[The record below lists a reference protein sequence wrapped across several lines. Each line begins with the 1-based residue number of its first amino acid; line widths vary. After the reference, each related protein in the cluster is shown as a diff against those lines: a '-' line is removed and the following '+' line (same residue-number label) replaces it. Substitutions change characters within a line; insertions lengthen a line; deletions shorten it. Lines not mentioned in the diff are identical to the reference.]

1 MMRGKIHSVFIT
13 VKRWAY
19 IKQAPIKG
27 TVAWDDFLLNPSRP
41 GWKKDLNIFDL
52 GQQSPKIAKI
62 VFKGSDQWKIRGV
75 EKLANV
81 RRLYQTVAIDVCL
94 FFYETVIF
102 SVTYFRFLFVKLKK

>member
-1 MMRGKIHSVFIT
+1 MYIT

-52 GQQSPKIAKI
+52 GQKSTKIAKI
-62 VFKGSDQWKIRGV
+62 VLKSILLKRSEHI
-75 EKLANV
+75 
-81 RRLYQTVAIDVCL
+81 
-94 FFYETVIF
+94 
-102 SVTYFRFLFVKLKK
+102 FVKDTPKNLKL